1 MADESVVGEA
11 RVDIIA
17 NMEGL
22 RSDLKKVKSELSE
35 IKKAGSGLAAKLTAV
50 FTGISAFFNT
60 FTAIFRII
68 GSIFSGI
75 GKIVNIITGAL
86 ALALKTLMSIVKGVF
101 GIIRAGIET
110 AVSGFRQ
117 LIGFIGQSVK
127 VSADFRHQMQFVGAI
142 TRTLGTK
149 DFDRLGE
156 AALGLGKKTE
166 FMASEAAQAMQTLAR
181 AGLSVDEIIDNTGTV
196 LDMATGNMIG
206 LADAASIIITTTNSM
221 GYAVSD
227 FNTIA
232 DHLAQAA
239 SIANTDV
246 QLMADAFTNA
256 GGAGLAAGASLQSVS
271 SAILGLAAGGKQG
284 FIAGSLMN
292 QMMMRFA
299 HKDAAKGFD
308 RLNMSVFDTA
318 GNLKDFHDI
327 VGEFNRATANM
338 TSQEKLTTAT
348 DIFGGEGA
356 KGFLILAAQGE
367 AAIKGFHEEVGKAQ
381 GRNKQ
386 MASDM
391 RSDVKTAFDIVGSS
405 FEALQIR
412 LGDAFAPITKEA
424 LGVFTRA
431 LDQVADLIVQWT
443 PWIQK
448 NLKTAWD
455 WISANFK
462 IFIMG
467 VTDTLEFF
475 WKDIVRGFDAIV
487 GLFKNIGSGAG
498 GFFERLFG
506 TDKLTGSEGPVEV
519 FVRSVGHAIGVIKQ
533 EADGLIAWL
542 SVKIKGLFVDIEHRA
557 KLIAAGIAAKFDLD
571 AWLYEATGM
580 GFVFPEGKERFDD
593 IESIRNAIEAD
604 RENFA
609 TLADAARATAKKQA
623 GDFRV
628 SIQEWLDEQFP
639 DLGKDKDGKDDFG
652 GRQWAD
658 AVSKFLDNLM
668 GTDAPDVPSG
678 TAAPAVTPPPTP
690 PPPPKPDPKALPAL
704 VMAGTISTVFG
715 AMRVSFDRQVA
726 LLTQIAKN
734 TKQTATQTTQPA
746 TAGHGHGPNPLG

>member
-1 MADESVVGEA
+1 
-11 RVDIIA
+11 
-17 NMEGL
+17 
-22 RSDLKKVKSELSE
+22 
-35 IKKAGSGLAAKLTAV
+35 
-50 FTGISAFFNT
+50 
-60 FTAIFRII
+60 
-68 GSIFSGI
+68 
-75 GKIVNIITGAL
+75 
-86 ALALKTLMSIVKGVF
+86 
-101 GIIRAGIET
+101 
-110 AVSGFRQ
+110 
-117 LIGFIGQSVK
+117 
-127 VSADFRHQMQFVGAI
+127 
-142 TRTLGTK
+142 
-149 DFDRLGE
+149 
-156 AALGLGKKTE
+156 
-166 FMASEAAQAMQTLAR
+166 
-181 AGLSVDEIIDNTGTV
+181 
-196 LDMATGNMIG
+196 
-206 LADAASIIITTTNSM
+206 
-221 GYAVSD
+221 
-227 FNTIA
+227 
-232 DHLAQAA
+232 
-239 SIANTDV
+239 
-246 QLMADAFTNA
+246 
-256 GGAGLAAGASLQSVS
+256 
-271 SAILGLAAGGKQG
+271 
-284 FIAGSLMN
+284 
-292 QMMMRFA
+292 
-299 HKDAAKGFD
+299 
-308 RLNMSVFDTA
+308 
-318 GNLKDFHDI
+318 
-327 VGEFNRATANM
+327 
-338 TSQEKLTTAT
+338 
-348 DIFGGEGA
+348 
-356 KGFLILAAQGE
+356 
-367 AAIKGFHEEVGKAQ
+367 
-381 GRNKQ
+381 
-386 MASDM
+386 
-391 RSDVKTAFDIVGSS
+391 
-405 FEALQIR
+405 
-412 LGDAFAPITKEA
+412 
-424 LGVFTRA
+424 
-431 LDQVADLIVQWT
+431 
-443 PWIQK
+443 
-448 NLKTAWD
+448 
-455 WISANFK
+455 
-462 IFIMG
+462 MG